1 MICDSLQGIA
11 LPRLKYFHLF
21 FNRISCCL
29 GEVSLATAAWVA
41 VGEIFLWN
49 NPADREALGL
59 SREGAEPL
67 NKVAVATSYPI
78 SHPMHS
84 IFVKSYKQSE
94 TLWDR
99 ILPSSK
105 HFNIYARQ
113 QPQ

>member
-21 FNRISCCL
+21 FNQISCCL

-59 SREGAEPL
+59 SREGGEPL

-78 SHPMHS
+78 PSHLMHS
-84 IFVKSYKQSE
+84 IFGKSCKPSE
-94 TLWDR
+94 TPWDR
-99 ILPSSK
+99 ILPSS
-105 HFNIYARQ
+105 FNIDARQ